1 MVFFIRFME
10 KYHTPLIANNIKD
23 YLQKVIKSQSF
34 AHAYLFT
41 GPEQTNK
48 EKTALYLAQTIL
60 CSTDMQKEHIPC
72 GICDH
77 CKQVMHHV
85 HPDLFIVE
93 KDEANKNI
101 GIEQIR
107 DLLRRLSLHSFI
119 ATHKVVFINAADLM
133 TEEAANALLKTLE
146 EPSGKTVLI
155 LVAKHT
161 KSLPET
167 IISRCQIIR
176 FSYLTKS
183 EFFNFSYG
191 CDLPNTTAEKYFRLS
206 KGLPELIESN
216 FKNNDF
222 WQNMLTE
229 INDHLN
235 LYGDSLPNKFNYIK
249 NLLKNK
255 KTNIA
260 KNQLVFSEVDIW
272 LYILRDMLFIK
283 LNLDNF
289 LLFSE
294 HSARFKK
301 ISYSLNTN
309 TIFTQLQKV
318 LQLQKQTDANTNAQ
332 LTLENLYLSLN

>member
-10 KYHTPLIANNIKD
+10 KYQTPLIAKNIKN
-23 YLQKVIKSQSF
+23 YLQKVIQNQSF

-48 EKTALYLAQTIL
+48 EKTAFYLAQAIL
-60 CSTDMQKEHIPC
+60 CSTDMHKESIPC
-72 GICDH
+72 FTCNH

-107 DLLRRLSLHSFI
+107 NLLYSLSLHSFI
-119 ATHKVVFINAADLM
+119 ATHKVVLIYGADLM

-155 LVAKHT
+155 LVAKHAGL
-161 KSLPET
+161 LPET
-167 IISRCQIIR
+167 IISRCQILR

-183 EFFNFSYG
+183 EFLDFSQSRG
-191 CDLPNTTAEKYFRLS
+191 LTSTTAEIYFRLS
-206 KGLPELIESN
+206 KGLPELIELN
-216 FKNNDF
+216 FKNKDF

-229 INDHLN
+229 INNHLN

-249 NLLKNK
+249 NLLKDK

-260 KNQLVFSEVDIW
+260 KNQLVFSEVDMW

-283 LNLDNF
+283 LHLDNF

-294 HSARFKK
+294 HSVRLKK
-301 ISYSLNTN
+301 ICHFFSVD
-309 TIFTQLQKV
+309 TIYAQLQNV
-318 LQLQKQTDANTNAQ
+318 LQLQKQTDMNTNAQ
-332 LTLENLYLSLN
+332 LTLENLYLNFN